1 MSSGDYER
9 DDLDLLAAARSE
21 RPRGDLRARA
31 LVAASLA
38 GGAAVTKVVATKI
51 AATKVGAKVGFGAT
65 FTGLFAGARLF
76 ALKPLVAIA
85 VVASASALVVDR
97 TRDVDAREAPMATL
111 DGGRA
116 TFAVAGGAVR
126 QILAKAHAVA
136 ATPAPPGE
144 PPSVDAPRPPP
155 SNVAAPTHANG
166 AGSPPRLSTP
176 VRNVLTEAT
185 IARSNDTHPAAPPPR
200 SSLGDEM
207 ELVDAARAELRKG
220 DVSSALSRLEV
231 HASRFPSGILAV
243 ERDALRIEA
252 LAARGAEAE
261 ALVAARAFALAHPG
275 APLPPRARRVLERDP
290 KNAGAV
296 SNP

>member
-38 GGAAVTKVVATKI
+38 GGAAVTKVVATKV
-51 AATKVGAKVGFGAT
+51 AATKVGAKVGLGAT
-65 FTGLFAGARLF
+65 FTGLFAGARLL

-97 TRDVDAREAPMATL
+97 SRDEGSRESPMATL

-136 ATPAPPGE
+136 ATPAPPRE
-144 PPSVDAPRPPP
+144 PPSVAAPRPRP

-166 AGSPPRLSTP
+166 AGSPPRRSTSVKDVP
-176 VRNVLTEAT
+176 AEAT
-185 IARSNDTHPAAPPPR
+185 VAPANDTRPAAPPPR

-207 ELVDAARAELRKG
+207 ELVDAARAELRRG

-231 HASRFPSGILAV
+231 HAARFPSGTLAI

-252 LAARGAEAE
+252 LGAQGREAE
-261 ALVAARAFALAHPG
+261 ARAAARHFAAAHPG
-275 APLPPRARRVLERDP
+275 APLPPRARKALEGDR
-290 KNAGAV
+290 KNEGAG
-296 SNP
+296 SIP

>member
-38 GGAAVTKVVATKI
+38 GGAAVTKVVATKV
-51 AATKVGAKVGFGAT
+51 AATKVGAKVGLGAT
-65 FTGLFAGARLF
+65 FTGLFAGARLL

-97 TRDVDAREAPMATL
+97 TRDVDARESPMPTL

-116 TFAVAGGAVR
+116 PFTVAGGAVS
-126 QILAKAHAVA
+126 QILAKAHAFA
-136 ATPAPPGE
+136 ATPPVPVE
-144 PPSVDAPRPPP
+144 TPIVDAPPVSP
-155 SNVAAPTHANG
+155 SPLAVPTHANG
-166 AGSPPRLSTP
+166 AGAPSKLSTP
-176 VRNVLTEAT
+176 VRNVPTEAT
-185 IARSNDTHPAAPPPR
+185 IARSHDTRPAAPER
-200 SSLGDEM
+200 STLGDEM
-207 ELVDAARAELRKG
+207 ELVDAARAELRRG

-231 HASRFPSGILAV
+231 HAARFPSGTLAI

-252 LAARGAEAE
+252 LGAQGREAE
-261 ALVAARAFALAHPG
+261 ARAAARHFAVAHPG
-275 APLPPRARRVLERDP
+275 APLPPRARKALEGDR
-290 KNAGAV
+290 KNEG
-296 SNP
+296 SGSIP